1 MHGLKHIDV
10 KSKQLETRLAEKSV
24 CAVVVT
30 YFPDVDRFKKVLTQV
45 CKQCSVLIIDNGSA
59 HQSESLQQ
67 LSAENGCFMIFN
79 DSNVGIAAAQ
89 NKITAVKHPLN

>member
-1 MHGLKHIDV
+1 M
-10 KSKQLETRLAEKSV
+10 EKSV
-24 CAVVVT
+24 CAIVVT
-30 YFPDVDRFKKVLTQV
+30 YFPDLDRFKEVLTQV

-67 LSAENGCFMIFN
+67 LSAKNGCFIIGN

-89 NKITAVKHPLN
+89 NKGIEFAYAQGYGQRSNDCDEW